1 MDSIKEIK
9 SKLENIKN
17 IKFKQ
22 HFHDK
27 AKERPVSE
35 ELVTKHIKH
44 PDALTDVQ
52 EQEEDAV
59 YRLRFNISHRYDL
72 VIITRFSG
80 EDLYII
86 TAWNTS
92 RKWQKSIQK

>member
-1 MDSIKEIK
+1 MDLIQKIKIRLKE
-9 SKLENIKN
+9 IKN

-35 ELVTKHIKH
+35 ELIAKHLKN
-44 PDALTDVQ
+44 PDALIEVQ
-52 EQEEDAV
+52 EQEDNAV
-59 YRLRFNISHRYDL
+59 YRLRFSISHRYDL
-72 VIITRFSG
+72 VIVTRFLA

-92 RKWQKSIQK
+92 RKWQRKVQK